1 MNVSF
6 GTRIILQ
13 DKNKQIDEVNNRF
26 KDTRQRKKINVAMN
40 DSWVEIEKLPR
51 TRDDSSKNKSYK
63 VTKKEVSK
71 QKWPQYSLKPYPVYG
86 TTKGIDICS
95 GGVVIGNNGSIAMFH
110 IAPTVENYDFLFST
124 KVWGKDYMGNSIDKF
139 EKSSGGIKS
148 AIIVGGKNTNSS
160 RGELSK
166 TTNELIREKFIK
178 RNIPIST
185 LSDLKFYE
193 CDLFYSSADDTL
205 KIGVDKKINDID
217 STFGEVNLQ
226 GNDSVEIR
234 N

>member
-1 MNVSF
+1 
-6 GTRIILQ
+6 
-13 DKNKQIDEVNNRF
+13 
-26 KDTRQRKKINVAMN
+26 
-40 DSWVEIEKLPR
+40 
-51 TRDDSSKNKSYK
+51 
-63 VTKKEVSK
+63 
-71 QKWPQYSLKPYPVYG
+71 
-86 TTKGIDICS
+86 
-95 GGVVIGNNGSIAMFH
+95 MFH
-110 IAPTVENYDFLFST
+110 IAPTIENYDFLVNSEI
-124 KVWGKDYMGNSIDKF
+124 WGKDYLGSSIDKF

-205 KIGVDKKINDID
+205 KIGFD
-217 STFGEVNLQ
+217 SKEKELSNIFGEVYLQ
-226 GNDSVEIR
+226 ENDSIEIR

>member
-13 DKNKQIDEVNNRF
+13 DRHKQIDEVNNKF
-26 KDTRQRKKINVAMN
+26 QTLAQRKKINVPME
-40 DSWVEIEKLPR
+40 DSWVEIERLPR

-63 VTKKEVSK
+63 VTKKEVFK
-71 QKWPQYSLKPYPVYG
+71 QKEPEFSPKPYPVYG

-95 GGVVIGNNGSIAMFH
+95 GGIVMGNNGNIAMFH
-110 IAPTVENYDFLFST
+110 IAPTMENHDFLFNIAN
-124 KVWGKDYMGNSIDKF
+124 WGKDYMGNSIDKF

-205 KIGVDKKINDID
+205 KIGVDSKEKELRNI
-217 STFGEVNLQ
+217 FGEVNLLEK
-226 GNDSVEIR
+226 DSIEIR